1 MLSSVAAL
9 LTRRMVGTG
18 WRRGVCVRG
27 VGVCTFLPV
36 PAAELVPDLRP
47 PGLPQQDLDEE
58 GVFGVGR
65 DHDFLDVRVRG
76 ALVPGEEDKE

>member
-9 LTRRMVGTG
+9 LNRRMVGTG
-18 WRRGVCVRG
+18 RREEGGCRGVR
-27 VGVCTFLPV
+27 TFLPV
-36 PAAELVPDLRP
+36 PTAELVPDLGS

-76 ALVPGEEDKE
+76 ALVPGEEEKE